1 MYKEGVVSYQK
12 QNYQLSESL
21 LAQGSTP
28 DWTGADLHREGV
40 LLSESGGGWRRRAAG

>member
-21 LAQGSTP
+21 LHKEA
-28 DWTGADLHREGV
+28 HRIGLEQ
-40 LLSESGGGWRRRAAG
+40 SFTEKAF